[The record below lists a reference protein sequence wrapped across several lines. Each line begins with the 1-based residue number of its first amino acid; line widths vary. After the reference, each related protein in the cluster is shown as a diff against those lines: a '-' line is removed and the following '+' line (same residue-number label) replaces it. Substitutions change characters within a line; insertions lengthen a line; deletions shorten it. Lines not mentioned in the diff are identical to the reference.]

1 MVSQKYK
8 SFFLLLFL
16 CTAFIDARRPA
27 TKKVV
32 NKKQTAAP
40 ATPATAKKSPVIIF
54 DLTNVLFKENQIGF
68 AQKIGYAT
76 LANYAITHWKN
87 PGYRCLD
94 MLHTM
99 STKDT
104 QKPDFCITLKGR
116 VLPHCL
122 VELQAGNKT
131 CAQVKEEINQSI
143 EQLHKTGY
151 FSSIKEKNL
160 MLSIMNIILDP
171 ETVTTIIEPIKPMIA
186 LVQKLK
192 AAGYQCLLCA
202 NAPGELFIALEK
214 KHPDIIGLFDGKV
227 LSSDIKKV
235 KPDPAVFQHLMAT
248 HNLNPQE
255 QIIIIIDDLE
265 SSVAACKQLGIE
277 GIVYDKIST
286 VTQKLNNCGVKL

>member
-16 CTAFIDARRPA
+16 CTEFIDARRPA
-27 TKKVV
+27 TKKPIK
-32 NKKQTAAP
+32 KKQTIENV
-40 ATPATAKKSPVIIF
+40 TPAAEKKSPVIIF

-94 MLHTM
+94 MLHVM

-104 QKPDFCITLKGR
+104 QKPNYCITLKGR

-131 CAQVKEEINQSI
+131 CVQVKEEINQAI
-143 EQLHKTGY
+143 EQLHKAGY

-192 AAGYQCLLCA
+192 ATGHQLYLCA
-202 NAPGELFIALEK
+202 NAPQELFAALQKKYPEIIA
-214 KHPDIIGLFDGKV
+214 LFDGV
-227 LSSDIKKV
+227 VISSHIKKV
-235 KPDPAVFQHLMAT
+235 KPDPGVFQHLTAT

-255 QIIIIIDDLE
+255 QMIIIIDDLE
-265 SSVAACKQLGIE
+265 SSVAACKQLAIE
-277 GIVYDKIST
+277 GIVYDKMST
-286 VTQKLNNCGVKL
+286 VTQKLKDFGVTV